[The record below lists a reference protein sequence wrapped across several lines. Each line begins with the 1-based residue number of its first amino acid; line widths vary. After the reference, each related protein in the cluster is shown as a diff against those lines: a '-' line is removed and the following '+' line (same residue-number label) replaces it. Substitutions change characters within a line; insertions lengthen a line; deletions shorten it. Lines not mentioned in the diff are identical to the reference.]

1 MVYLFD
7 ESSSL
12 ERALVAPTPRP
23 ETQGYLSWRTFV
35 GQGSSVGVIMEVRF
49 LMASAGCA
57 LVDFAIHLSYV

>member
-23 ETQGYLSWRTFV
+23 ETQGFLIWGAFA
-35 GQGSSVGVIMEVRF
+35 GQGSSGGVIMEARF
-49 LMASAGCA
+49 LMASAGRA